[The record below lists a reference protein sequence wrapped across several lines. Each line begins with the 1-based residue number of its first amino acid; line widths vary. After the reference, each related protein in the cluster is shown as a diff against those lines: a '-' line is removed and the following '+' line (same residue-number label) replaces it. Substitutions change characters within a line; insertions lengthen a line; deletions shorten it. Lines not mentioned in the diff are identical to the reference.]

1 MYRVLYEKLWSFK
14 GSCTSEMFMNVRCQ
28 RPHIDFLHSII
39 PHALAQILVRFLKDI
54 FLTSEIPAIDLFN
67 GLLEA
72 NLFFFYFK
80 NKLSGEVCNQQ
91 YNVHVYHNLY
101 QHLAKFIKSKQIIH
115 LVADNPCHT
124 NPYQIVW
131 NTYKVLSQCCSTSQ
145 SVPINVFVFSICEK
159 SDKNS

>member
-1 MYRVLYEKLWSFK
+1 MDSW
-14 GSCTSEMFMNVRCQ
+14 
-28 RPHIDFLHSII
+28 RP
-39 PHALAQILVRFLKDI
+39 
-54 FLTSEIPAIDLFN
+54 TY
-67 GLLEA
+67 
-72 NLFFFYFK
+72 FFFYFK

-131 NTYKVLSQCCSTSQ
+131 NTYKVLS
-145 SVPINVFVFSICEK
+145 
-159 SDKNS
+159 